1 MADEPINVLSRR
13 LSKFFTNTDSTN
25 FDYQRYRER
34 EATEQVLYRS
44 DQKSFKCVC
53 LSHRLGSTS
62 PSTMGHS
69 YDSVKLEEGGIKKA
83 KIKIWFVGDDEFMNG
98 PNPNPFTTIDEG
110 LKIIYISMARE
121 AIITQTYANISYK
134 DLLTVEKRGDDY
146 YVVEH
151 HHDELDIVREITDT
165 TGPTKSSD
173 VFKGKNYPI
182 TKLLSK
188 FTPLNLPNNINFLAK
203 SYDLDNTIPNK
214 PNNDIQINTLHKD
227 FKPFAKAFVYK
238 AWKSL
243 GIKIRVNSGY
253 RSVAYQQQMYDRW
266 IAGTK
271 QYQSKNAKPAK
282 PGTSHHNTGTAIDF
296 NPTLPSGKEL
306 GKSFNNSKSEWK
318 KSGLVQLG
326 KDLGMRWGGEFSTNY
341 DPIHFDIGDNRL
353 SKSRRREM
361 LKQAKNNNIDVRTIS
376 V

>member
-1 MADEPINVLSRR
+1 
-13 LSKFFTNTDSTN
+13 
-25 FDYQRYRER
+25 
-34 EATEQVLYRS
+34 
-44 DQKSFKCVC
+44 
-53 LSHRLGSTS
+53 
-62 PSTMGHS
+62 
-69 YDSVKLEEGGIKKA
+69 
-83 KIKIWFVGDDEFMNG
+83 
-98 PNPNPFTTIDEG
+98 
-110 LKIIYISMARE
+110 
-121 AIITQTYANISYK
+121 
-134 DLLTVEKRGDDY
+134 
-146 YVVEH
+146 
-151 HHDELDIVREITDT
+151 
-165 TGPTKSSD
+165 SSD

-341 DPIHFDIGDNRL
+341 DPI
-353 SKSRRREM
+353 
-361 LKQAKNNNIDVRTIS
+361 
-376 V
+376 